1 MVWLALF
8 AAGCLDVIGFIMLKR
23 TSVRDTW
30 MNNLLMLG
38 AFGASLGLL
47 SFALQSVPLGVAY
60 SVWTGIG
67 TLGTAIVGILFF
79 KERASILRLVA
90 IAGIVGTIIGLR
102 LTV

>member
-1 MVWLALF
+1 MAWLYIV
-8 AAGCLDVIGFIMLKR
+8 AAGCLEVVGFIFLKR

-30 MNNLLMLG
+30 TNHLIMLG
-38 AFGASLGLL
+38 AFGVSLWLL
-47 SFALQSVPLGVAY
+47 SQALKSVPLGVAY

-67 TLGTAIVGILFF
+67 TIGTATVGILFF
-79 KERASILRLVA
+79 QERVTLLRIVC

>member
-67 TLGTAIVGILFF
+67 TFGTAIVGILFSKNAPQSF
-79 KERASILRLVA
+79 AWLPSRALSERSS
-90 IAGIVGTIIGLR
+90 G
-102 LTV
+102 